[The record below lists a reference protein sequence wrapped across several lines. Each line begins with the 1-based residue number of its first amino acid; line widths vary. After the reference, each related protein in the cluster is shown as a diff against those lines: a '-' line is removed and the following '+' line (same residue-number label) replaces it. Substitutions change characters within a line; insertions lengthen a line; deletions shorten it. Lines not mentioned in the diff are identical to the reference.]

1 MALDK
6 PALTAALTAAFEQ
19 GMADPDWSLN
29 DAASAMADAIDAFV
43 RTAEV
48 SGVTTDVVDP
58 ADNPIGTG
66 TQTGTV
72 ALT

>member
-6 PALTAALTAAFEQ
+6 PALIQALTLAFEQ
-19 GMADPDWSLN
+19 GMADPNWTLN
-29 DAASAMADAIDAFV
+29 DAATAMADAIDTFV

-48 SGVTTDVVDP
+48 SGVATEVVD
-58 ADNPIGTG
+58 AGNNPLGTG

-72 ALT
+72 TLS